1 MAFTAIKP
9 EVYAKTALAILE
21 RIIKIP
27 SMVDVRNG
35 AEFKGAKDDTVNIK
49 IAARGT
55 ARRKLLRATGND
67 RIIQTDDLAE
77 SKISIKLTDH
87 VYFATDTTDENY
99 SLDISDF
106 AQQVLVPSVRAV
118 AVELEDIVYEQIQS
132 ATYVPGLNVIEWAA
146 ADDVW
151 GKLVD
156 ARQVLNRAFVP
167 DTGRFLLVGSAAE
180 ARILKDTDIK
190 PGPNPTGL
198 GSGTLASAA
207 LGTIAG
213 WTIVPSSLVGDDE
226 AYGFIKSAFVLANI
240 APPLPDGASFARS
253 MGSDGFELRW
263 LKDYDS
269 TILSDRS
276 IVDAWVGTASVED
289 GKVPASAGGV
299 GHVTGSAYNPR
310 AVKFVLS

>member
-9 EVYAKTALAILE
+9 EVYAATSLAILE
-21 RIIKIP
+21 RMIKIP
-27 SMVDVRNG
+27 AMVDVRNG

-55 ARRKLLRATGND
+55 ARRKLLRATGAG

-77 SKISIKLTDH
+77 SKISLKLTDH

-99 SLDISDF
+99 SLDIADF

-118 AVELEDIVYEQIQS
+118 VVELEDIVFEQIQS
-132 ATYVPGLNVIEWAA
+132 ATYVPDLNIVPWAA

-151 GKLVD
+151 STLVD
-156 ARQVLNRAFVP
+156 GRQVLNKAFVP
-167 DTGRFLLVGSAAE
+167 DQGRFLLVGSAAE

-198 GSGTLASAA
+198 GVGTLASAA

-226 AYGFIKSAFVLANI
+226 AYGFIKSAFVLANV
-240 APPLPDGASFARS
+240 APPLPDGAAFARS
-253 MGSDGFELRW
+253 IGSEGFELRW

-276 IVDAWVGTASVED
+276 IVDSWVGTASVED
-289 GKVPASAGGV
+289 GKVPASAATV
-299 GHVTGSAYNPR
+299 GNPLNSAYNPR
-310 AVKFVLS
+310 AVKFILS

>member
-1 MAFTAIKP
+1 MAFVALKP
-9 EVYAKTALAILE
+9 EVYASTALGILE
-21 RIIKIP
+21 RIVKIP

-35 AEFKGAKDDTVNIK
+35 SEFKGAKDDTVNIK
-49 IAARGT
+49 IAARGI
-55 ARRKLLRATGND
+55 ARRKLLRATGSD

-87 VYFATDTTDENY
+87 VYFATDTTDENF
-99 SLDISDF
+99 SLDIADF

-118 AVELEDIVYEQIQS
+118 AVELEDIVYEQIQD
-132 ATYVPGLNVIEWAA
+132 ATYVDGLNVVEWGA

-151 GKLVD
+151 GVLVD
-156 ARQVLNRAFVP
+156 GRQILNRAFVP

-180 ARILKDTDIK
+180 ARILKDVDIK

-198 GSGTLASAA
+198 GAGTLASAA

-226 AYGFIKSAFVLANI
+226 AYGFVKSAFVLANV
-240 APPLPDGASFARS
+240 APPLPDGAAFARS
-253 MGSDGFELRW
+253 IGSEGFELRW

-276 IVDAWVGTASVED
+276 IVDSWVGTASVED
-289 GKVPASAGGV
+289 GKVDADHV
-299 GHVTGSAYNPR
+299 VTGHILNSAYNAR